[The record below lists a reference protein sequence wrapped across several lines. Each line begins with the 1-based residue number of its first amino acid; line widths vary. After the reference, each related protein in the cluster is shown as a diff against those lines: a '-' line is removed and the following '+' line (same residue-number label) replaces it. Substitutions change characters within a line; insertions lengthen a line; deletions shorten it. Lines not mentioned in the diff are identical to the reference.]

1 MKTSIIA
8 SSAPLVSVRLTP
20 AEMEQLRARAYTVSG
35 TVAGITR
42 ELVRAGL
49 AGGDSKAQA
58 ERLAQ
63 IERRMAA
70 LEQQSRDTNTR
81 TQVIERAA
89 RDLQALFDRLLATLT
104 GEGAGRAS

>member
-1 MKTSIIA
+1 MKTPIMA
-8 SSAPLVSVRLTP
+8 SRVALVSVRLTP

-49 AGGDSKAQA
+49 VGGDSKAQA

-70 LEQQSRDTNTR
+70 LEQQSRDTNTGTR
-81 TQVIERAA
+81 AIERAA
-89 RDLQALFDRLLATLT
+89 RDLLALFDRLLATLT